1 MECLFA
7 GFDYAL
13 LDEEGKKQYKS
24 IVIDGKIKKEL
35 ITETIPTTATHY
47 GAGATNP
54 NVSMNPDDE
63 NSAYVILDGVQR
75 GAAWYNIILA
85 KENKL
90 DKGDSFYTTFVKDGP
105 TWIPQGGY
113 VSFTEPEDIDDYE
126 IDVEKIIE
134 KHVVGKLDHIMYGIG
149 LSLDDLR
156 QKDHKFAV
164 DDFFE

>member
-1 MECLFA
+1 MP
-7 GFDYAL
+7 L
-13 LDEEGKKQYKS
+13 LDEDGKRQHKEIVVDGKKKR
-24 IVIDGKIKKEL
+24 VL
-35 ITETIPTTATHY
+35 ITETIDATATHY
-47 GAGATNP
+47 GNGATNP
-54 NVSMNPDDE
+54 SASMNTDDE
-63 NSAYVILDGVQR
+63 NSAYLVLDGVQR
-75 GAAWYNIILA
+75 GAAWYNIVLA

-113 VSFTEPEDIDDYE
+113 VSFSEPEDIEDYE
-126 IDVEKIIE
+126 IDVEKRIE

-156 QKDHKFAV
+156 PTERKFTV